1 MKVKKISLTT
11 KLMVIMAVV
20 FLVSNGTLGVFSM
33 HLSKRS
39 IKTAIQQ
46 RMLDIANCAAA
57 TVDGDKLAPLTA
69 EDEETPEYQEV
80 LSSLSVYRDNVKL
93 EYIYCIKEET
103 DGSFII
109 SVDPTI
115 EDPAAFGDEAE
126 TTDALIKASKGTAS
140 VDQEPYTDEWGKFY
154 SANSPVFDSKGNVVS
169 IVATDFSAEWY
180 DDQISSQTRKILLL
194 CSCTLAFSVIVIL
207 VLSIRIRK
215 KFVILHEKLAEL
227 ADGSG
232 ELTRKLDITSGD
244 EFESISDSM
253 NAFIDQV
260 RTIVSGIKEN
270 TKNSIV
276 SSKDLSQSADSVSE
290 TVTKMSADFSNVSA
304 GAVMQTRDVSTASS
318 DIKEITD
325 RLSRMEASVNLAEQ
339 YTEDMSRNSTS
350 VSDNFEY
357 LIHTIQDSMKELQQ
371 VTEEIGTVG
380 SSVDTVIE
388 VVNVIDDIA
397 GQTNLLSL
405 NASIEAARA
414 GESGRGF
421 AVVADEIGTLATQ
434 SNTSASSI
442 KKIMDTLKSESAKA
456 IELVNHLNVT
466 MAEQE
471 KSSSASKQSLS
482 TLLENIESSRKTFIT
497 LRNDASAIDKAC
509 AGLTNSIESLKNISD
524 SNSDSARK
532 TERSVT
538 EILEISKQV
547 TRHSE
552 NIMSLSEKLEKM
564 VGEYKV

>member
-11 KLMVIMAVV
+11 KLTVIMAVV
-20 FLVSNGTLGVFSM
+20 FLVSNGALGMFSM

-57 TVDGDKLAPLTA
+57 TVNGDKLGPLTA

-109 SVDPTI
+109 TVDPTI

-126 TTDALIKASKGTAS
+126 TTDALIKASKGTAA

-154 SANSPVFDSKGNVVS
+154 SAYSPVFDSKGNVVS

-232 ELTRKLDITSGD
+232 DLTRKLDITSGD

-290 TVTKMSADFSNVSA
+290 TVTRMSADFSNVSA

-397 GQTNLLSL
+397 DQTNLLSL

-471 KSSSASKQSLS
+471 KSSSSSKQSLS

-509 AGLTNSIESLKNISD
+509 AGLTNTIESLKNISD

-538 EILEISKQV
+538 EILDISKQV